1 VHERLSRRLTLAVPE
16 WLRSYRRDLLPGD
29 LVAALVVAALLVPQ
43 GMAYAALAGLPPHI
57 GLYASVLPVIAYAL
71 AGSSKVLAV
80 GPVAVVALLTAASL
94 QGVAAPGSAE
104 YVLAAAL
111 LALLSGVLLFS
122 FGLLR
127 LGAMAHLLSHP
138 VISGFISGASILILI
153 GQLRPLL
160 GIDLPTAS
168 ATAMLGDVL
177 RNLGGLHPLTAAIG
191 GAALLVLLLAR
202 RLLPRLLRAAGAAP
216 AQAAVLG
223 KLGPVLVVVVVT
235 ALVAS
240 MGWDQNGV
248 RVVGA
253 LPAGLPP
260 LGFPTMNWPLLSA
273 LLLPALIISVVG
285 FVESVSIAGAL
296 ARERGERIDADAE
309 LRGLGLA
316 NLAAG
321 LTSAFPVTGGFS
333 RTAVNADAGARTP
346 LAGILTA
353 LIIAAVLLWATGL
366 LATLPMAVLA
376 AIIIVSVASLI
387 DVATLRK
394 TWSYDRADAI
404 ALLGTATGV
413 VAFGVEAGMA
423 IGVGLSLASLIWRSS
438 RPHIAVVGQVPGTE
452 HFRNVLRHDVR
463 TRPGLVM
470 LRVDENLFF
479 GNAEAVAD
487 RVQDA
492 VRQQPGTTH
501 LVLVMSS
508 VSHIDTTAVETLRAL
523 HDSLRAQGVAL
534 HLAEVKGPVQDRLQ
548 RNDVLPQLSGS
559 VFLSAW
565 DAFRSLPEPLSG
577 GERSVGVAG
586 PTTIPSSASD

>member
-1 VHERLSRRLTLAVPE
+1 VRG
-16 WLRSYRRDLLPGD
+16 YRRDLLPGD
-29 LVAALVVAALLVPQ
+29 VVAALVVAVLLVPQ
-43 GMAYAALAGLPPHI
+43 AMAYAALAGLPPHI
-57 GLYASVLPVIAYAL
+57 GLYASVVPVIAYAL
-71 AGSSKVLAV
+71 AGTSMVLAV

-94 QGVAAPGSAE
+94 EGVVAPGSAE
-104 YVLAAAL
+104 YVGAAAL
-111 LALLSGVLLFS
+111 LALLSGALLFT

-160 GIDLPTAS
+160 GLELPSAS
-168 ATAMLGDVL
+168 ATVMLGDVL
-177 RNLGGLHPLTAAIG
+177 RNLSALHPLTAAVG

-202 RLLPRLLRAAGAAP
+202 RLLPRLLRALGAAP
-216 AQAAVLG
+216 AVAALCG
-223 KLGPVLVVVVVT
+223 KLGPVLVVVVAT
-235 ALVAS
+235 SLVAA
-240 MGWDQNGV
+240 MGWDENGV
-248 RVVGA
+248 RVVGT

-260 LGFPTMNWPLLSA
+260 LALPAGDWPLVSA
-273 LLLPALIISVVG
+273 LLLPALIVSVFG

-296 ARERGERIDADAE
+296 ARERGERVHADAE

-353 LIIAAVLLWATGL
+353 LIIAAVLVWATGL

-387 DVATLRK
+387 DIATLRE
-394 TWSYDRADAI
+394 TWSYDRADTV
-404 ALLGTATGV
+404 ALIGTASGV
-413 VAFGVEAGMA
+413 VLFGVEAGMA

-452 HFRNVLRHDVR
+452 HFRNVLRHAVR

-492 VRQQPGTTH
+492 VRLRPDTAH
-501 LVLVMSS
+501 VVLVMSS
-508 VSHIDTTAVETLRAL
+508 VSHIDTTALETMRAL
-523 HDSLRAQGVAL
+523 HDSLRAKDVTL

-548 RNDVLPQLSGS
+548 RADLLPNLSGR

-565 DAFRSLPEPLSG
+565 DAFCALPEPLPANEQRIG
-577 GERSVGVAG
+577 QAG
-586 PTTIPSSASD
+586 LSPAGT